1 MRLPAGLK
9 KNTVLA
15 VGVALWLPAV
25 GFGINA
31 LWKYS
36 TTPGR
41 PATPPLEWP
50 RHSGINPAPG
60 KYTLLMFAHPQ
71 CPCTDAS
78 VGELAILMAH
88 APGNVDT
95 RVYFYRPLHENDSWA
110 KTGLWKQ
117 AAAIPGAQ
125 AFVDPDASMARN
137 FGAFTSGQTLLYDA
151 LGHLVFKG
159 GITAYRGH
167 SGDNLG
173 RALITS
179 LVNGQIP
186 AGAAL
191 PLEAHVFGCTLQG
204 E

>member
-1 MRLPAGLK
+1 MRLPQSLK
-9 KNTVLA
+9 KNFVIA
-15 VGVALWLPAV
+15 MGVTLWLPAV
-25 GFGINA
+25 GLGINA

-50 RHSGINPAPG
+50 RHTSLNRAPG

-71 CPCTDAS
+71 CPCSDAS
-78 VGELAILMAH
+78 LGELAILMAH
-88 APGNVDT
+88 APENVDAQ
-95 RVYFYRPLHENDSWA
+95 VFFYRALHENDSWA
-110 KTGLWKQ
+110 KTGLWEQ
-117 AAAIPGAQ
+117 AARIPGVKTL
-125 AFVDPDASMARN
+125 VDPDAAMARS

-151 LGHLVFKG
+151 AGHLIFKG

-173 RALITS
+173 LTLITS
-179 LVNGQIP
+179 VVNGKTP
-186 AGAAL
+186 AGAL
-191 PLEAHVFGCTLQG
+191 PFETHVFGCTLQG

>member
-1 MRLPAGLK
+1 MRLPPSVK
-9 KNTVLA
+9 KNTIIA
-15 VGVALWLPAV
+15 VAVAFWLPAV

-50 RHSGINPAPG
+50 HHSGANRAPG

-78 VGELAILMAH
+78 VGELAIFLAH
-88 APGNVDT
+88 APGNVEAQ
-95 RVYFYRPLHENDSWA
+95 VYFYRPSTEKDGWA
-110 KTGLWKQ
+110 KTDLWKQ
-117 AAAIPGAQ
+117 AAAIPGVKT
-125 AFVDPDASMARN
+125 FVDPDASMAQS

-151 LGHLVFKG
+151 QGHLVFKG

-173 RALITS
+173 RTLITS
-179 LVNGQIP
+179 LVNGQTP
-186 AGAAL
+186 AAATF
-191 PLEAHVFGCTLQG
+191 PLETHVFGCTLQG